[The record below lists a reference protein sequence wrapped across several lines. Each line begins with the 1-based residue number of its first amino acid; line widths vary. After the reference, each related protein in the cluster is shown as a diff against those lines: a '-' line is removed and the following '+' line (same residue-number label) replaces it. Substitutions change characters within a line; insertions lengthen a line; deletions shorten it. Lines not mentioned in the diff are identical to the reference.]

1 MRAFAGWQTL
11 PLAVA
16 AQDVQHSGD
25 PGAYATWESLAD
37 ALVSTFSG
45 AATACLTGNGGH
57 VPASGTT
64 QPPSDFTLPPGTPAA
79 VRAAI
84 AYAAA
89 QLGKPYIWGGT
100 GPAGYDCSGLV
111 MMAYRAAGIVIPR
124 TTFQQ
129 VLVARRCTGPGSWP
143 PAICCSARGATG
155 QRRIRGTWACTSAP
169 GSSSRHRKPGNR
181 S

>member
-64 QPPSDFTLPPGTPAA
+64 QPPSDSLSRQAHRPPS
-79 VRAAI
+79 
-84 AYAAA
+84 
-89 QLGKPYIWGGT
+89 
-100 GPAGYDCSGLV
+100 GPRSRTRPPSSASPTSG
-111 MMAYRAAGIVIPR
+111 A
-124 TTFQQ
+124 
-129 VLVARRCTGPGSWP
+129 
-143 PAICCSARGATG
+143 
-155 QRRIRGTWACTSAP
+155 AP
-169 GSSSRHRKPGNR
+169 GRLGTTAPAW
-181 S
+181 